1 MLSKLGYFARETLI
15 SLRRNLLM
23 TLAGIITVTVS
34 LSVLGTALLVSRLV
48 DHGTAKWKHGVKFEV
63 FMNTEASQ
71 NQIDGV
77 RIALEDAVRSHQV
90 KSYQYI
96 NKEQAFALYKSY
108 TKADPSLYQDITA
121 DALPSSFRVAPT
133 KAEQTN
139 TLAAQFRT
147 LPGVQDALTPEKAL
161 KTIFS
166 VTNWIKRAF
175 TIAFVLLLAAALF
188 LIVNT
193 VRLATY
199 ARRREIEV
207 MKLVGASNWFV
218 RVPFLAEGLVQGIIG
233 AGIAFSVVYFLKVR
247 LSSALR
253 GGSNFVQ
260 TFYLTTHDAWSIGLL
275 VLLLGALIGVGASA
289 VGLRKFLDV

>member
-1 MLSKLGYFARETLI
+1 MFAKLRYFGRETLI

-63 FMNTEASQ
+63 FMNVDATQSQ
-71 NQIDGV
+71 IAGV
-77 RIALEDAVRSHQV
+77 RSALDDAVTSKRVRTYQFLNKEDALNEFKRLTQ
-90 KSYQYI
+90 
-96 NKEQAFALYKSY
+96 NN
-108 TKADPSLYQDITA
+108 PSLSEGI
-121 DALPSSFRVAPT
+121 DAQSLPPSFRVAPT
-133 KAEQTN
+133 KAELTKV
-139 TLAAQFRT
+139 LAAQYET
-147 LPGVQDALTPEKAL
+147 LPGVATVDTPEKAL
-161 KTIFS
+161 KSILS
-166 VTNWIKRAF
+166 VTNWIRRAF

-193 VRLATY
+193 VRLATF

-218 RVPFLAEGLVQGIIG
+218 RIPFLAEGLVQGVIG
-233 AGIAFSVVYFLKVR
+233 AGIAFGVVYFLKVR
-247 LSSALR
+247 LSGALR
-253 GGSNFVQ
+253 GGSHFVQ
-260 TFYLTTHDAWSIGLL
+260 AFYLTNADAWSIGFL

-289 VGLRKFLDV
+289 VGLRRFLDV

>member
-1 MLSKLGYFARETLI
+1 MLAKLRYFARETLI

-48 DHGTAKWKHGVKFEV
+48 DHGTAKWKHGVRFEV
-63 FMNTEASQ
+63 FMNVDATQ
-71 NQIDGV
+71 NQID
-77 RIALEDAVRSHQV
+77 AVREAISSSPQV
-90 KSYQYI
+90 KSYQFI
-96 NKEQAFALYKSY
+96 DKPQALKEFKRL
-108 TKADPSLYQDITA
+108 TKNEPELSQDIDA
-121 DALPSSFRVAPT
+121 NALPESFRVAPK
-133 KAEQTN
+133 KAEQTE
-139 TLAAQFRT
+139 TLADQFRV
-147 LPGVQDALTPEKAL
+147 LPGVKTVVTARQAL

-193 VRLATY
+193 VRLATF

-218 RVPFLAEGLVQGIIG
+218 RIPFLAEGFVQGIIG
-233 AGIAFSVVYFLKVR
+233 AGLAFAVVYFLKVR
-247 LSSALR
+247 LSSALA
-253 GGSNFVQ
+253 GGSGFVQ
-260 TFYLTTHDAWSIGLL
+260 TFFLTTRDAWSIGFL
-275 VLLLGALIGVGASA
+275 VLILGAAIGVIASA
-289 VGLRKFLDV
+289 VGLRRFLDV

>member
-1 MLSKLGYFARETLI
+1 MMAKLRYFARETLI

-63 FMNTEASQ
+63 FMNVDATQ
-71 NQIDGV
+71 GQIEGLRSALDEGV
-77 RIALEDAVRSHQV
+77 TSKQIR
-90 KSYQYI
+90 SYQYL
-96 NKEQAFALYKSY
+96 NKNDALNEFKRL
-108 TKADPSLYQDITA
+108 TQNNPSLSEGIDA
-121 DALPSSFRVAPT
+121 AALPASFRVAPI
-133 KAEQTN
+133 KAELTKS
-139 TLAAQFRT
+139 LAQQYQT
-147 LPGVQDALTPEKAL
+147 LPGVYQVDTPEKAL
-161 KTIFS
+161 KSILS
-166 VTNWIKRAF
+166 VTNWIRRAF

-193 VRLATY
+193 VRLATF

-218 RVPFLAEGLVQGIIG
+218 RIPFLAEGLVQGVIG
-233 AGIAFSVVYFLKVR
+233 AGIAFGVVYFLKVR
-247 LSSALR
+247 LSGALVN
-253 GGSNFVQ
+253 GSGFVR
-260 TFYLTTHDAWSIGLL
+260 TFYLTSSDAWSIGFL

-289 VGLRKFLDV
+289 VGLRRFLDV

>member
-1 MLSKLGYFARETLI
+1 MLSKLRYFSRETLI

-34 LSVLGTALLVSRLV
+34 LSVLGSALLVTRLV

-63 FMNTEASQ
+63 FMNVDATQ
-71 NQIDGV
+71 NQIDSV
-77 RIALEDAVRSHQV
+77 RQTISSNAGV
-90 KSYQYI
+90 KSYRFI
-96 NKEQAFALYKSY
+96 NKQEALRIFKGY
-108 TKADPSLYQDITA
+108 TADNPELYQDTPA
-121 DALPSSFRVAPT
+121 DSLPVSFRVVPK

-139 TLAAQFRT
+139 ALAAQFSAVA
-147 LPGVQDALTPEKAL
+147 GVDKVITPEKAL
-161 KTIFS
+161 KSIFS

-175 TIAFVLLLAAALF
+175 AIAFVLLLAAALF

-193 VRLATY
+193 VRLATF

-233 AGIAFSVVYFLKVR
+233 AGIAFAVVYFLKVR
-247 LSSALR
+247 LSGALR
-253 GGSNFVQ
+253 GGSGLVQ
-260 TFYLTTHDAWSIGLL
+260 TFYLTTHDAWTIGLL

-289 VGLRKFLDV
+289 VGLRRFLDV